1 VEGHVEYTGRVAL
14 AAALTVLISASAMA
28 QEPAGYAAPDL
39 PKWDIGAG
47 IGLLYL
53 RSGELFS
60 PCTCGV
66 DYWDQTAEFRVDF
79 GHYWTEHLKTSVSV
93 GLSPDFDDYETRIL
107 RIDGMDRYVGNE
119 RTARIRT
126 ISPRATYQ
134 FLSNTF
140 MHPYVSGGA
149 RVAVVEEHRFREAST
164 YQFSGVRY
172 AVPRLD
178 ERRTL
183 VLAKPFLAFG
193 AKSYLSD
200 TAFVRSEILTVFRS
214 DGITQVSLHLG
225 VGVDF

>member
-1 VEGHVEYTGRVAL
+1 MEYIGRGVL
-14 AAALTVLISASAMA
+14 AAVLTFLISASAVA
-28 QEPAGYAAPDL
+28 QESGSAPPAL
-39 PKWDIGAG
+39 PKWDIAG
-47 IGLLYL
+47 GLGLLYL

-66 DYWDQTAEFRVDF
+66 DYWDQTAEFRIDF
-79 GHYWTEHLKTSVSV
+79 GRYWTEHIKTSVSV

-107 RIDGMDRYVGNE
+107 QIDGIDRYVGNE
-119 RTARIRT
+119 RAARVRT
-126 ISPRATYQ
+126 VSPSVTYQ

-140 MHPYVSGGA
+140 MHPYVSGGV
-149 RVAVVEEHRFREAST
+149 RVAVVDEHRFREPST

-183 VLAKPFLAFG
+183 VLAKPFLAAG

-200 TAFVRSEILTVFRS
+200 TAFVRSEILTAFRS

-225 VGVDF
+225 VGLDF